1 MAGVGDEMIKKIH
14 RIAAVTAFLCVVTF
28 FASTL
33 SVEVFG
39 SEELI
44 TLVKSLVVLPGL
56 FILVPCI
63 AIAGATGFALSKTKK
78 GRVVDS
84 KKKRMPFIAING
96 IFVLVPAAIF
106 LNYKAAEGAF
116 DTTFVVVQFAELV
129 VGALNGYLMF
139 LNIRDGRKLSPRKRG
154 R

>member
-1 MAGVGDEMIKKIH
+1 MVQKIH

-39 SEELI
+39 SEESI
-44 TLVKSLVVLPGL
+44 ILVKSLVVFPGL

-63 AIAGATGFALSKTKK
+63 ATAGATGFTLSKAKK
-78 GRVVDS
+78 GRVLDG

-106 LNYKAAEGAF
+106 LNYKAADGAF
-116 DTTFVVVQFAELV
+116 DTSFIVVQIAELV

-139 LNIRDGRKLSPRKRG
+139 LNIRDGRKLTGKKRAN
-154 R
+154 